1 MPSRWPRALRLPTS
15 STSSTGISS
24 PQNMLISMDG
34 KVKVADFWHSQG
46 RFLPDHELHS
56 GGLRPLYISPEQA
69 RGGYSDERSDLY
81 SLGITMFEMVTGRVP
96 FGGDNTVTVA
106 LAHLEEP
113 IPLPSLMNPGVT
125 PSFERIILKCT
136 EKSPRTGIR
145 MRLK

>member
-1 MPSRWPRALRLPTS
+1 MNGAICIP
-15 STSSTGISS
+15 
-24 PQNMLISMDG
+24 
-34 KVKVADFWHSQG
+34 
-46 RFLPDHELHS
+46 
-56 GGLRPLYISPEQA
+56 
-69 RGGYSDERSDLY
+69 
-81 SLGITMFEMVTGRVP
+81 LGITMFEMVTGRVP